1 MHSGILAAGGTA
13 VLLLVLLLA
22 VLAAVTAGLVLLRR
36 LELSRSVVVHAS
48 RDQVW
53 EFVRHLPS
61 LHERHGKARDLCH
74 ITGWTLRHGDGEGAG
89 SVWRAHGAWEG
100 ADYWADLEI
109 VKVDPGRR
117 LAFTLRRD
125 SLGTHRALRKHLGT
139 LLLEETGSGTTKITW
154 RLRAVLRM
162 PRLLLARLGSRSR
175 LQARL
180 FDQGLRSLKVAIDN
194 SGPDAPP
201 TGRPANTSPTASA
214 STISPARIPPHHSG
228 RPPEL

>member
-1 MHSGILAAGGTA
+1 MHSGIPAAGGTA
-13 VLLLVLLLA
+13 VILLVLLLA
-22 VLAAVTAGLVLLRR
+22 VLAAVTTGLVILRR
-36 LELSRSVVVHAS
+36 LEVSRSVVVHAS
-48 RDQVW
+48 RDKVW

-61 LHERHGKARDLCH
+61 LHERHGKARDLCD

-89 SVWRAHGAWEG
+89 SVWRAKGAWNG

-109 VKVDPGRR
+109 VKVDPGRQ

-154 RLRAVLRM
+154 RLQAVLRM
-162 PRLLLARLGSRSR
+162 PRLLLARLSSRSR

-194 SGPDAPP
+194 SVPDEPRAGRPLDASPAADAPAP
-201 TGRPANTSPTASA
+201 PPARTPPSRRSPT
-214 STISPARIPPHHSG
+214 
-228 RPPEL
+228 L

>member
-1 MHSGILAAGGTA
+1 LHSGISAAGGTA

-22 VLAAVTAGLVLLRR
+22 VLAAVTAGLVILRR
-36 LELSRSVVVHAS
+36 LEVSRSVVVHAS
-48 RDQVW
+48 RDEVW

-61 LHERHGKARDLCH
+61 LHDRHGKARELCD

-89 SVWRAHGAWEG
+89 SVWRAKGSWNG

-109 VKVDPGRR
+109 VKVDPGRQ

-154 RLRAVLRM
+154 RLRADLRM
-162 PRLLLARLGSRSR
+162 PRLLLARLSSRSR

-180 FDQGLRSLKVAIDN
+180 FDQGLRSLKVEIDN
-194 SGPDAPP
+194 SVPDEPRA
-201 TGRPANTSPTASA
+201 GRPADTSPTADA
-214 STISPARIPPHHSG
+214 PAPPPARTPPS
-228 RPPEL
+228 RRSPML